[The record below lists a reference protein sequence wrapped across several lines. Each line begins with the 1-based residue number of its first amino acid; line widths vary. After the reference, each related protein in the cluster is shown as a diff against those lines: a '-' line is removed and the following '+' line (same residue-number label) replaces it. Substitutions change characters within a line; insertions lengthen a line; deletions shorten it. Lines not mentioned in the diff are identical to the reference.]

1 MTKILSFGQPLGRI
15 MQVAYVVE
23 DIEKAMAHWTD
34 KLGVGP
40 FFLFEH
46 FALEDY
52 RYRGKPSDLD
62 ITIAMG
68 FSGSMCFELI
78 VQHSKSP
85 SVYTDVIEKK
95 GYGFHH
101 WAVSTTTFDDDL
113 ARYVNSGNE
122 EVLYGFVTPVN
133 ARAAYV
139 DTMTEL
145 GGMIELIEI
154 NPAVEG
160 LFSAIKEPSI
170 NWDGK
175 NPVRILGS

>member
-1 MTKILSFGQPLGRI
+1 MSKLLSFGQPLGGI

-23 DIEKAMAHWTD
+23 DIEKAMHYWTS

-40 FFLFEH
+40 FFLFEN
-46 FALEDY
+46 FALDDY
-52 RYRGKPSDLD
+52 RYRGKSSELD
-62 ITIAMG
+62 ITLALG

-78 VQHSKSP
+78 VQNCDNP
-85 SVYTDVIEKK
+85 SVYSDVVDKK

-101 WAVSTTTFDDDL
+101 WAISTSNFDDDL
-113 ARYVNSGNE
+113 EEYIASGNE
-122 EVLYGFVTPVN
+122 EALYGLVTPVN
-133 ARAAYV
+133 GRAAYV
-139 DTMTEL
+139 DTYDQL

-160 LFSAIKEPSI
+160 FFSALKEPSI

-175 NPVRILGS
+175 DPVRTLG

>member
-1 MTKILSFGQPLGRI
+1 MPNLLSFGQPPGAI

-23 DIEKAMAHWTD
+23 DIEKAMKHWTE

-46 FALEDY
+46 FELEDY
-52 RYRGKPSDLD
+52 RYRGKPGDLD
-62 ITIAMG
+62 ITLALG

-85 SVYTDVIEKK
+85 SVYTDVVESR

-101 WAVSTTTFDDDL
+101 WAVSTTRFDEDL
-113 ARYVNSGNE
+113 ARYAASGND
-122 EVLYGFVTPVN
+122 EVLYGRVAAVN

-139 DTMTEL
+139 DTMAEL
-145 GGMIELIEI
+145 GAMIELIEI

-160 LFSAIKEPSI
+160 FFSVVKEPSI
-170 NWDGK
+170 DWNGK
-175 NPVRILGS
+175 DPVRVLG

>member
-1 MTKILSFGQPLGRI
+1 MNTPLSFGQPLGGI

-23 DIEKAMAHWTD
+23 DIEKSMVHWT
-34 KLGVGP
+34 KTLGVGP

-62 ITIAMG
+62 ITLAMG

-78 VQHSKSP
+78 VQHSHSP
-85 SVYTDVIEKK
+85 SVYTEVIENR

-101 WAVSTTTFDDDL
+101 WGVSTDSFDADL
-113 ARYVNSGNE
+113 ARHQAAGNA
-122 EVLYGFVTPVN
+122 EVLYGRVPPVD

-139 DTMTEL
+139 DTLAEL

-160 LFSAIKEPSI
+160 LFEAVKEPSI
-170 NWDGK
+170 NWDGTE
-175 NPVRILGS
+175 PVRTLG